1 MAVFSLKGLENF
13 ETGSEAFIKEVASRS
28 LSNSVEGH
36 VVINDIT
43 EGAKFSGNLPDGNFN
58 QGVHL
63 GVKSFAVTAGGKYGL
78 MLVPNGT
85 VKFVYDNPTFGG
97 DKRPLFSM
105 VTANPVEGFHLGQIA
120 DITGEGNTFAIED
133 MRFDLGTDKDYN
145 DIIFQVRGATRN
157 RSQIR

>member
-1 MAVFSLKGLENF
+1 
-13 ETGSEAFIKEVASRS
+13 
-28 LSNSVEGH
+28 
-36 VVINDIT
+36 
-43 EGAKFSGNLPDGNFN
+43 
-58 QGVHL
+58 
-63 GVKSFAVTAGGKYGL
+63 

-133 MRFDLGTDKDYN
+133 MRFDCRTDR
-145 DIIFQVRGATRN
+145 IITISFSKCAVRR
-157 RSQIR
+157 QQQLCWIL